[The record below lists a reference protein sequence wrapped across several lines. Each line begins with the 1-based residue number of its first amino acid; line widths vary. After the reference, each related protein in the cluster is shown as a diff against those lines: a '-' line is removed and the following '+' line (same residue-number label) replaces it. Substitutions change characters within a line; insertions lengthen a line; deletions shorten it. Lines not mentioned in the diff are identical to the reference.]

1 MGLFKLDFE
10 YLLIT
15 AVISLIATLAIVF
28 LINMVQPGLSVVRGG
43 TGLFIYIGVFTANL
57 FIEAARQ
64 RSERRRRQ

>member
-15 AVISLIATLAIVF
+15 AVISLIATFAIVF
-28 LINMVQPGLSVVRGG
+28 MINRIQPGLSVVSGG

-57 FIEAARQ
+57 FIEAARR
-64 RSERRRRQ
+64 RSEKKQR